1 MPPISVAQ
9 GRRIDKPKKNA
20 RHSAGHEI
28 IKKARQTRQ
37 HGQTRPKKTQD
48 TSGPET
54 HKDKK
59 QDRQDNTHTD
69 KTNRTDKKNSGAKKA
84 RQTRPKNAGSPCPS
98 HLHVAVSCMSPHQY
112 L

>member
-59 QDRQDNTHTD
+59 QDRQDNTYRQDKQTD
-69 KTNRTDKKNSGAKKA
+69 RTDKKNSGAKKA
-84 RQTRPKNAGSPCPS
+84 RHDKKDKTG
-98 HLHVAVSCMSPHQY
+98 
-112 L
+112 

>member
-9 GRRIDKPKKNA
+9 GRRTDKPKKNA
-20 RHSAGHEI
+20 RHSAGHKI

-37 HGQTRPKKTQD
+37 HGQTTPKKTQD

-59 QDRQDNTHTD
+59 QDRQDNTNTHRQDKETD
-69 KTNRTDKKNSGAKKA
+69 RTDKKNSGAKKA
-84 RQTRPKNAGSPCPS
+84 RHDKKDKTG
-98 HLHVAVSCMSPHQY
+98 
-112 L
+112 